1 MAEYSRIAKGS
12 FTAASGQTSAA
23 IQLPFTPDRVEV
35 FNLTNIAAGAP
46 SSAAAILKA
55 YVDFAAPTV
64 TPSGGSPASTF
75 VEMYNGSGTGAYVT
89 DSIANPNGIN
99 VIQAGLALQY
109 GPAVNI
115 VVPST
120 SGSVAKTNSTTI
132 TVTVAAGHGLNSGNW
147 VVFQNLYQTATT
159 GMQQICGIPFQ
170 VTVTNSTVFTIS
182 WVGNAGNLTAITN
195 ACTGVPTF
203 KQILYPVL
211 YAPGIAFP
219 WTITQSGNVITVN
232 TTAPHNFRVG
242 QQIGFRIPSQYG
254 STQLNE
260 LPDVLIPGQPQ
271 YFYVA
276 TVPSATS
283 FTVNSGISFT
293 AFNVNQP
300 FSAFPG
306 LPFAQVVAVGD
317 VNSGG
322 YPYAGG
328 PLYPS
333 PYVYNG
339 FSLNSVNTINGP
351 GIFGAY
357 INSTWQGF
365 VINAGLP
372 QIVGAGTIVTS
383 GAVVEWRAYLS
394 DYSSP

>member
-1 MAEYSRIAKGS
+1 MAEYSRMAKGS

-23 IQLPFTPDRVEV
+23 VQLPFVPDRVEV
-35 FNLTNIAAGAP
+35 FNLTNIAAGPP

-64 TPSGGSPASTF
+64 GSSPASTM
-75 VEMYNGSGTGAYVT
+75 VEMYNGAGTGVYVT
-89 DSIANPNGIN
+89 DSIANPNGIST
-99 VIQAGLALQY
+99 VQAGLALQY

-147 VVFQNLYQTATT
+147 VIFQNLYQTATT
-159 GMQQICGIPFQ
+159 GMQQICGIPFM
-170 VTVTNSTVFTIS
+170 VTVTSSTVFTIS
-182 WVGNAGNLTAITN
+182 WVGNSSDLTAITN

-211 YAPGIAFP
+211 YAPGVAFP
-219 WTITQSGNVITVN
+219 WTITQAGNVITVD

-242 QQIGFRIPSQYG
+242 QEIAFRIPSQYG
-254 STQLNE
+254 ATQLNS
-260 LPDVLIPGQPQ
+260 LPDVLIPGSPL

-276 TVPSATS
+276 SVPSSTS

-293 AFNVNQP
+293 AFTVNQP
-300 FSAFPG
+300 FSSFPG

-322 YPYAGG
+322 YPYTGG
-328 PLYPS
+328 ALYPS
-333 PYVYNG
+333 PYTYNG
-339 FSLNSVNTINGP
+339 YSLNSVTTINGP
-351 GIFGAY
+351 AIHGAY
-357 INSTWQGF
+357 INATWQGF

-372 QIVGAGTIVTS
+372 QTVGAGTIVTS
-383 GAVVEWRAYLS
+383 SSVIAWRAFLD
-394 DYSSP
+394 DYSNP